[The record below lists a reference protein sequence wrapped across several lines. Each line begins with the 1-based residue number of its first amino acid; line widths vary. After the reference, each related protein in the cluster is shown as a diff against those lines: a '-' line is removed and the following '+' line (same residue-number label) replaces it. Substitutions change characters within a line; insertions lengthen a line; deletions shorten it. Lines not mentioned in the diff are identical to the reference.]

1 MAYNNSAPRGGY
13 SNSRPQTAAPVKAS
27 APAQA
32 QAGGQRE
39 FVEDPNKVG
48 IGYEKEMKTGG
59 KYIAVTVTKDIP
71 EGTKLFVYLN
81 DKVKNRT
88 EKTPT
93 HVLKLPKVK
102 PE

>member
-1 MAYNNSAPRGGY
+1 MAYNNGQKSSFTAPAG
-13 SNSRPQTAAPVKAS
+13 RP
-27 APAQA
+27 APAQK
-32 QAGGQRE
+32 GGFRSAASGEKRE

-48 IGYEKEMKTGG
+48 IGYEKESKTGG
-59 KYIAVTVTKDIP
+59 ANYISVTLTKDLP
-71 EGTKLFVYLN
+71 AGTKFFVYAN

-102 PE
+102 AE